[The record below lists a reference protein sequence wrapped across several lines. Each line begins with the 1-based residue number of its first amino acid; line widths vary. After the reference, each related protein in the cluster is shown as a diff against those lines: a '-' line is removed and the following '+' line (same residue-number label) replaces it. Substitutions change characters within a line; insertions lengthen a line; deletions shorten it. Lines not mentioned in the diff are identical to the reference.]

1 MKKIVSLAIVIFVAT
16 GCSKG
21 YIKFASQY
29 TFRSSD
35 GKPHYE
41 NLDYWAAHPYK
52 HDTSDSIP
60 KPLQN
65 NALQDSTV
73 DVFFLHP
80 TSYLDKEKPFG
91 WNAVVDDSVLNA
103 KTDYSSILYQA
114 SVFNQAGRIFAPR
127 YRQANIDAYYPTS
140 TEEYTAAVHAFDIA
154 YEDIKTAFEYYF
166 EYYNNG
172 RPIIIASHSQGSTHA
187 KRLLKDFFDGKPL
200 QNKLVV
206 AYVIGMAVEPDYFK
220 AIKPCTSPNQTGCLC
235 SWRTYKEDYKPP
247 FVLKE
252 NFVSVVTNPLTW
264 DITQP
269 AAPKEKNT
277 GAVLRDFNKLIPR
290 VTSAS
295 IDGGVLWAEKPHFFG
310 SFLLRTK
317 NYHIADYNFYYLN
330 IRENAMNR
338 VKMFWKN

>member
-1 MKKIVSLAIVIFVAT
+1 MKKIFSLLIIIIVAT
-16 GCSKG
+16 SCSKG

-29 TFRSSD
+29 TFKSSD

-60 KPLQN
+60 KPLQKN
-65 NALQDSTV
+65 TFQDSTV
-73 DVFFLHP
+73 DIFFLHP
-80 TSYLDKEKPFG
+80 TSYLDKAKPFG
-91 WNAVVDDSVLNA
+91 WNASVDDSTLNA

-140 TEEYTAAVHAFDIA
+140 TEEYTAAVKAFDIA
-154 YEDIKTAFEYYF
+154 YEDIKLAFEYYL
-166 EYYNNG
+166 EHYNNG
-172 RPIIIASHSQGSTHA
+172 KPIIIASHSQGSTHA
-187 KRLLKDFFDGKPL
+187 KRLLKEFFDGKPL

-206 AYVIGMAVEPDYFK
+206 AYVIGMAVEPDYLK
-220 AIKPCTSPNQTGCLC
+220 AIKPCANPNQTGCIC

-269 AAPKEKNT
+269 GAPKEKNT
-277 GAVLRDFNKLIPR
+277 GAILKDFNKLIPG
-290 VTSAS
+290 VTGAS

-338 VKMFWKN
+338 VKMFLGK